1 MKRIAIL
8 ILLVLMSIPSFS
20 QERISSAELDRK
32 DSFSAK
38 EVSFSSKNDKVTVQY
53 ILQENAYVELYVSL
67 DGGENYYGPL
77 NELSGTRGNV
87 RKSSV
92 TRFIDWN
99 PVKEFGGIESN
110 AVTFRVVTSP
120 WKDRAQLAQLKREKP
135 KKVFSHENAIWA
147 GLNFGFSGTL
157 GDDPRERQFF
167 PLGLSAGINNIAASR
182 LGSFVTVNYLHQ
194 VFSDNNNFSFSVSFG
209 PVFRIADR
217 WYMHA
222 GPVFDDIV
230 YRPKYGALL
239 GTSCLLSEHLSF
251 SFSVSAS
258 AVRYSRNYWYT
269 TDKEFQ
275 LASQI
280 GLAWFF

>member
-32 DSFSAK
+32 VSFFAK
-38 EVSFSSKNDKVTVQY
+38 GVTFSSKNDKVSIQY

-67 DGGENYYGPL
+67 DGGESYYGPL

-92 TRFIDWN
+92 TRFIYWN
-99 PVKEFGGIESN
+99 PVKEFGGIESD

-120 WKDRAQLAQLKREKP
+120 QKDRAQLKREKP

-147 GLNFGFSGTL
+147 GLNIGFNGTFGDL
-157 GDDPRERQFF
+157 GEFL
-167 PLGLSAGINNIAASR
+167 PLGVSAGINNIAGSR
-182 LGSFVTVNYLHQ
+182 FGSFVTANYLHQ
-194 VFSDNNNFSFSVSFG
+194 IYPNHYSSFSVSFG

-217 WYMHA
+217 WHLHA
-222 GPVFDDIV
+222 GPVLDNIHLGDD
-230 YRPKYGALL
+230 PAYGGLL
-239 GTSCLLSEHLSF
+239 GTSYLLSEHILF
-251 SFSVSAS
+251 SFSVSVSTNTNTHVTA
-258 AVRYSRNYWYT
+258 
-269 TDKEFQ
+269 
-275 LASQI
+275 QI
-280 GLAWFF
+280 GIAWVF

>member
-38 EVSFSSKNDKVTVQY
+38 GVTFSSKNDKVTIQY

-67 DGGENYYGPL
+67 DGGESYYGPL

-99 PVKEFGGIESN
+99 PVKEFGGIESD

-120 WKDRAQLAQLKREKP
+120 QKDRAQLKREKP

-157 GDDPRERQFF
+157 SGHQRQFL

-194 VFSDNNNFSFSVSFG
+194 VFSDYNFSFSVSFG

-230 YRPKYGALL
+230 FIPKYGALL

-258 AVRYSRNYWYT
+258 AVRYSRDEYN
-269 TDKEFQ
+269 TDKDFQ

>member
-38 EVSFSSKNDKVTVQY
+38 GVTFSSKNDKVTIQY

-67 DGGENYYGPL
+67 DGGESYYGPL

-99 PVKEFGGIESN
+99 PVKEFGGIESD

-120 WKDRAQLAQLKREKP
+120 QKDRAQLKREKP

-157 GDDPRERQFF
+157 DRLARQFL

-182 LGSFVTVNYLHQ
+182 FGSFVIANYLHQ
-194 VFSDNNNFSFSVSFG
+194 IYPNHSSSFSVSFG
-209 PVFRIADR
+209 PIFRIADR

-230 YRPKYGALL
+230 FRPKYGALL

-258 AVRYSRNYWYT
+258 AVRYSRDEYN
-269 TDKEFQ
+269 TDKDFQ

-280 GLAWFF
+280 GLAWVF

>member
-67 DGGENYYGPL
+67 DGGESYYGPL

-120 WKDRAQLAQLKREKP
+120 QKDRAQLKREKP

-147 GLNFGFSGTL
+147 GLNIGFCGTVARDPYPYSGQYDKFL
-157 GDDPRERQFF
+157 
-167 PLGLSAGINNIAASR
+167 PLGVSAGINNIAGSR
-182 LGSFVTVNYLHQ
+182 FGSFVIANYLHQ
-194 VFSDNNNFSFSVSFG
+194 FYPDHSSSLSVSFG
-209 PVFRIADR
+209 PIFRIADR
-217 WYMHA
+217 WHLHA
-222 GPVFDDIV
+222 GPVLDSIGYD
-230 YRPKYGALL
+230 PTYGGLL
-239 GTSCLLSEHLSF
+239 GTSYLLSEHILF

-258 AVRYSRNYWYT
+258 TSRY
-269 TDKEFQ
+269 
-275 LASQI
+275 ASLSVNHLTAQI
-280 GLAWFF
+280 GIAWVF

>member
-92 TRFIDWN
+92 TRFIYWN
-99 PVKEFGGIESN
+99 PVKEFGGIESD

-120 WKDRAQLAQLKREKP
+120 RKDRAQLKREKP
-135 KKVFSHENAIWA
+135 KTVFSHENAIWA
-147 GLNFGFSGTL
+147 GLNFGFSGRVAQDPYSGRYDKFLLL
-157 GDDPRERQFF
+157 GV
-167 PLGLSAGINNIAASR
+167 SAGINNIAGSR
-182 LGSFVTVNYLHQ
+182 FGSFVIANYPNH
-194 VFSDNNNFSFSVSFG
+194 SSSFSVSFG
-209 PVFRIADR
+209 PIFRIADR
-217 WYMHA
+217 WHLHA
-222 GPVFDDIV
+222 GPVIDNIG
-230 YRPKYGALL
+230 YGFGPTYGGLL
-239 GTSCLLSEHLSF
+239 GTSYLLSEHILF

-258 AVRYSRNYWYT
+258 TTNEYAERYAVRVNHLT
-269 TDKEFQ
+269 
-275 LASQI
+275 AQI
-280 GLAWFF
+280 GIAWVF

>member
-77 NELSGTRGNV
+77 NELSGTSGNV

-99 PVKEFGGIESN
+99 PVKEFGAIESD

-120 WKDRAQLAQLKREKP
+120 QKDRAQLKREKP

-157 GDDPRERQFF
+157 RGHQRQFL

-194 VFSDNNNFSFSVSFG
+194 VFSDYNFSFSVSFG

-230 YRPKYGALL
+230 FRPKYGALL

-258 AVRYSRNYWYT
+258 AVRYSWDAYN

-275 LASQI
+275 LTSQI